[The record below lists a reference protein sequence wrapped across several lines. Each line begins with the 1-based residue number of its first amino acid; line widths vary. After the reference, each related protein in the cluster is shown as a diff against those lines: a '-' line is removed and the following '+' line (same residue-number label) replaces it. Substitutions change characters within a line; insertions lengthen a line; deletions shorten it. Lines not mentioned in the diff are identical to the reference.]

1 MPDARACL
9 KNHFRNLQ
17 APFCGIFYPY
27 SVAVARYAALI
38 RIKSPT
44 NCDAHLA
51 ESLFQTRSSGWYGN
65 GTQNRVCA
73 GTKGMITE
81 EKSMI
86 TTILWDVDATLL
98 DFLAAEKAAIKKL
111 FQEFAL
117 GECTDEMIRRYSKI
131 NRSYW
136 ERLECG
142 ELTKPEVLVGRFREF
157 FETEGIRSDV
167 AEAFNDRYQLCLG
180 DTIVFRDNSYE
191 IVKSLRGKVK
201 QYVVSNG
208 TVVAQEKKL
217 RLSGLGELMD
227 GIFLSEALGVEK
239 PNVEFFERMFETID
253 PVEKDQVLI
262 VGDSLTS
269 DIRGG
274 NNAGIQTCWYNP
286 DHKERYADVK
296 IDYEIADLHEVY
308 ELLS

>member
-1 MPDARACL
+1 M
-9 KNHFRNLQ
+9 
-17 APFCGIFYPY
+17 
-27 SVAVARYAALI
+27 
-38 RIKSPT
+38 
-44 NCDAHLA
+44 
-51 ESLFQTRSSGWYGN
+51 
-65 GTQNRVCA
+65 
-73 GTKGMITE
+73 
-81 EKSMI
+81 
-86 TTILWDVDATLL
+86 
-98 DFLAAEKAAIKKL
+98 
-111 FQEFAL
+111 
-117 GECTDEMIRRYSKI
+117 
-131 NRSYW
+131 
-136 ERLECG
+136 
-142 ELTKPEVLVGRFREF
+142 
-157 FETEGIRSDV
+157 
-167 AEAFNDRYQLCLG
+167 AEAFNERYQLCLG
-180 DTIVFRDNSYE
+180 DTIVFRDDSYE

-239 PNVEFFERMFETID
+239 PNVEFFERMFETIG

-274 NNAGIQTCWYNP
+274 NNAGIKTCWYNP

>member
-1 MPDARACL
+1 
-9 KNHFRNLQ
+9 
-17 APFCGIFYPY
+17 
-27 SVAVARYAALI
+27 
-38 RIKSPT
+38 
-44 NCDAHLA
+44 
-51 ESLFQTRSSGWYGN
+51 
-65 GTQNRVCA
+65 
-73 GTKGMITE
+73 MITE

-117 GECTDEMIRRYSKI
+117 GECTDEMIGRYSQI

-157 FETEGIRSDV
+157 FETEGIRSDM

-180 DTIVFRDNSYE
+180 DTIVFRDDSYE
-191 IVKSLRGKVK
+191 IVKSLQGKVK

>member
-1 MPDARACL
+1 
-9 KNHFRNLQ
+9 
-17 APFCGIFYPY
+17 
-27 SVAVARYAALI
+27 
-38 RIKSPT
+38 
-44 NCDAHLA
+44 
-51 ESLFQTRSSGWYGN
+51 
-65 GTQNRVCA
+65 
-73 GTKGMITE
+73 
-81 EKSMI
+81 MI

-111 FQEFAL
+111 FQEFDL

-136 ERLECG
+136 EQLECG

-157 FETEGIRSDV
+157 FETEGICSDV
-167 AEAFNDRYQLCLG
+167 AEAFNERYQLCLG
-180 DTIVFRDNSYE
+180 DTIVFRDDSYE

-239 PNVEFFERMFETID
+239 PNVEFFERMFETIG

-262 VGDSLTS
+262 LGDSLTS

-286 DHKERYADVK
+286 DGLPNLQKEPVA
-296 IDYEIADLHEVY
+296 YEITDLKQIEDILDK
-308 ELLS
+308 EERL